1 MRHHRYTLPEFI
13 TARYPGTCPET
24 GKTWKKGDTIAWF
37 PDTRKA
43 YHQESKA
50 AEQIRGRQFAQC
62 YGMADADY

>member
-1 MRHHRYTLPEFI
+1 MAT
-13 TARYPGTCPET
+13 
-24 GKTWKKGDTIAWF
+24 
-37 PDTRKA
+37 DTRKA